1 MIASAE
7 EIAFVGLSYSSDTQ
21 PGISRRRSGKGFSY
35 RDASGKLITNPKV
48 LQRIRSLAI
57 PPAYEKVWIC
67 ADENGHLQAAGIDA
81 RGRKQYRYHPR
92 FREFEDENKFH
103 RMREFGLQLPSI
115 REQVDRD
122 LGAPGVPKR
131 KVLAAVVY
139 LLEHS
144 LIRVGNKGYARDNK
158 SFGLTTLRNRHVTVS
173 GQAIKFRFLGKSNI
187 SHEIEIHDAR
197 LARVIKK
204 IQHLPGQNL
213 FQYSGEDG
221 EVMSISSQDVNAY
234 LQELACKEITSKDF
248 RTWHGS
254 VLALSE
260 LIGVEV
266 PASEREQRKVI
277 ATTAKAVS
285 NFLGNT
291 PAVCRKCYI
300 HPAVFEAYLESK
312 LLALRSDVDFEQ
324 VFLRLLKG

>member
-7 EIAFVGLSYSSDTQ
+7 EIACVGLSYSSDAQ

-35 RDASGKLITNPKV
+35 RDARGDLVTDPKV

-67 ADENGHLQAAGIDA
+67 TDESGHLQATGIDA

-103 RMREFGLQLPSI
+103 RMREFGRQLPSI
-115 REQVDRD
+115 RATVDHD
-122 LGAPGVPKR
+122 LSAPGIPKR

-213 FQYSGEDG
+213 FQYMGEDG

-260 LIGVEV
+260 LVGVEV
-266 PASEREQRKVI
+266 PGSEREQRKVI
-277 ATTAKAVS
+277 TATAKAVS